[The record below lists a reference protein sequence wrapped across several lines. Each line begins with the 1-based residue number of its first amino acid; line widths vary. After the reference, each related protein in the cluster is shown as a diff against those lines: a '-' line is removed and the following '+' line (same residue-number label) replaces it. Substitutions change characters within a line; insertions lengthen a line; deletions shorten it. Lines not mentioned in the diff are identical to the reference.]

1 MVDHVLRIP
10 VAEPGRSTKVGNIRW
25 GGRHPTRG
33 TPQTHDHFRVTSPTR
48 AALEHVADGMA
59 EVTVWDRS
67 AEGRQDEFEV
77 HLPTGHQLQVTFEV
91 STANFRSGFELGLG
105 SEWRWCDGRT
115 AYVRSEPEGGDDS
128 GGREEMACI
137 CAADIAAGRS
147 EELACK
153 RNTVMRV
160 RVPGVEG
167 HWLLAGGSRLMQ
179 EAFSGTMQQLWSRV
193 DEGQVVPITL
203 EVTQHDIPMRGGKRR
218 RGWLPSLTVR
228 VADADEGVREDSDA
242 YKVLAQVLEGAS
254 LEELSEWR
262 AEFTNADEA
271 GELSH
276 REKKAL
282 VEAAAARHTALQ
294 EESEPEGDDL
304 LTPADLPF

>member
-33 TPQTHDHFRVTSPTR
+33 TPQTHDHFRLTSANR
-48 AALEHVADGMA
+48 AALAHVADGVA
-59 EVTVWDRS
+59 EVPVWDRS
-67 AEGRQDEFEV
+67 HEGRQDEFEV
-77 HLPTGHQLQVTFEV
+77 HLPKGHQLQVTFEV

-128 GGREEMACI
+128 GGREELPCI

-147 EELACK
+147 EELACN

-160 RVPGVEG
+160 RVPGIEG

-179 EAFSGTMQQLWSRV
+179 EAFSGTMQELWSRA
-193 DEGQVVPITL
+193 DEGQVTPIML

-218 RGWLPSLTVR
+218 RGWLPSMTVPMGATDAAS
-228 VADADEGVREDSDA
+228 VAPSDA

-262 AEFTNADEA
+262 VEFANADES
-271 GELSH
+271 GELSN
-276 REKKAL
+276 RDKKAL
-282 VEAAAARHTALQ
+282 VAAAGARHAALQ
-294 EESEPEGDDL
+294 GESEPTDKDWI
-304 LTPADLPF
+304 TPDELPF